1 MRDMVALVELNG
13 ACCRSIARKL
23 RAEHIY
29 CKILP
34 ASATAADVAAQEPLG
49 VILAG
54 GDSSVPYL
62 VPEGAG
68 WLDTGLPLLAMGDA
82 ALGLCMS
89 LGGSLSEGCA
99 TPEVAEI
106 TLSEQQP
113 DLFDQ
118 VETGERY
125 LTHPRW
131 MTPPENVETI
141 VTSPNGVLGFYQ
153 PEKKAYA
160 LAFQVE
166 QNDPDGVQLLVNFCQ
181 RICGCTAWWSNQAFV
196 ERAVE
201 EIRRCVGDGEA
212 VCALSGGVDSGV
224 CALLGNMAIGSR
236 LHCIFVDTGLLRKDE
251 ASKVMTFYGDTMGL
265 NLTRVDAKER
275 FLSALAGVKAADEKE
290 KIIFRLLSDELET
303 VVRALPNV
311 RILLQ
316 GTNYN
321 DTLAQGGQFPLS
333 RVSAGMQVIEPVRE
347 LFKDEIRRVGEEL
360 GLPPMIIQRQPFPG
374 SGLALRILSD
384 VTEEKLD
391 ILREA
396 DAIFRGEIEET
407 GQSKRLWQYFASLAD
422 NPAEDGRNMVVTLR
436 AVQVCDGSAAMA
448 ARLPYDLLEKV
459 VQLIRERVP
468 QVRRVVYDLTP
479 SSNYQAVEWR

>member
-1 MRDMVALVELNG
+1 MVALVELNG

-49 VILAG
+49 VILAV
-54 GDSSVPYL
+54 GDSGVPYL

-131 MTPPENVETI
+131 MTPPENTETI

-181 RICGCTAWWSNQAFV
+181 RICGCTAWFKASQA
-196 ERAVE
+196 
-201 EIRRCVGDGEA
+201 
-212 VCALSGGVDSGV
+212 
-224 CALLGNMAIGSR
+224 
-236 LHCIFVDTGLLRKDE
+236 
-251 ASKVMTFYGDTMGL
+251 
-265 NLTRVDAKER
+265 
-275 FLSALAGVKAADEKE
+275 
-290 KIIFRLLSDELET
+290 
-303 VVRALPNV
+303 
-311 RILLQ
+311 Q
-316 GTNYN
+316 
-321 DTLAQGGQFPLS
+321 
-333 RVSAGMQVIEPVRE
+333 
-347 LFKDEIRRVGEEL
+347 
-360 GLPPMIIQRQPFPG
+360 
-374 SGLALRILSD
+374 
-384 VTEEKLD
+384 
-391 ILREA
+391 
-396 DAIFRGEIEET
+396 
-407 GQSKRLWQYFASLAD
+407 W
-422 NPAEDGRNMVVTLR
+422 
-436 AVQVCDGSAAMA
+436 
-448 ARLPYDLLEKV
+448 
-459 VQLIRERVP
+459 
-468 QVRRVVYDLTP
+468 
-479 SSNYQAVEWR
+479 

>member
-1 MRDMVALVELNG
+1 MRDLVALVELNG
-13 ACCRSIARKL
+13 VSCRSIARKL
-23 RAEHIY
+23 RAEHMY

-34 ASATAADVAAQEPLG
+34 AGATAADILAQEPLG
-49 VILAG
+49 VILVG
-54 GDSSVPYL
+54 GDSGMPYL
-62 VPEGAG
+62 FHEESG
-68 WLDTGLPLLAMGDA
+68 WLETGLPTLAMGDA
-82 ALGLCMS
+82 ALGMCMA
-89 LGGSLSEGCA
+89 LGGSLSECSA
-99 TPEVAEI
+99 ESEVAEI
-106 TLSEQQP
+106 ALSDDQP
-113 DLFDQ
+113 ELFHE
-118 VETGERY
+118 VEMGERY

-131 MTPPENVETI
+131 MELHDGMEAV
-141 VTSPNGVLGFYQ
+141 VTSPKGVLGFSCTSRQLYGM
-153 PEKKAYA
+153 
-160 LAFQVE
+160 AFQAE
-166 QNDPDGVQLLVNFCQ
+166 QNDPDGVQLLVNFCR
-181 RICGCTAWWSNQAFV
+181 RICGCTPWWSNQAFV
-196 ERAVE
+196 DRAVE

-251 ASKVMTFYGDTMGL
+251 SSKVMSFYGDTIGL
-265 NLTRVDAKER
+265 NLTCVNAQER
-275 FLSALAGVKAADEKE
+275 FLTALAGVRTAEEKE
-290 KIIFRLLSDELET
+290 SIIFRLLNEELEA
-303 VVRALPNV
+303 VVKTLPNA

-321 DTLAQGGQFPLS
+321 DALSKEQFPLS
-333 RVSAGMQVIEPVRE
+333 APEHGMQIIEPVRE

-360 GLPPMIIQRQPFPG
+360 GMPSMIIQRQPFPG

-384 VTEEKLD
+384 VTAEKLD

-407 GQSKRLWQYFASLAD
+407 GQSKRLWQYFATLAE
-422 NPAEDGRNMVVTLR
+422 NPAENGRNMVVTLR

-459 VQLIRERVP
+459 VQLIRECVP

>member
-1 MRDMVALVELNG
+1 MRDMVVLVELNG
-13 ACCRSIARKL
+13 ACCRSMARKL

-34 ASATAADVAAQEPLG
+34 ATATADDILAQEPLG
-49 VILAG
+49 ILLAG
-54 GDSSVPYL
+54 GDSGEPAVF
-62 VPEGAG
+62 PEGCG
-68 WLDTGLPLLAMGDA
+68 WTKTGLPLLAMGDA
-82 ALGLCMS
+82 ALGLCLA
-89 LGGSLSEGCA
+89 LGGSL
-99 TPEVAEI
+99 TPREDTPKVAQI
-106 TLSEQQP
+106 TLSDRQEE
-113 DLFDQ
+113 LFAQ
-118 VETGERY
+118 VETEERY
-125 LTHPRW
+125 LAHPRH
-131 MTPPENVETI
+131 MIPGEGTEAIIQSEG
-141 VTSPNGVLGFYQ
+141 GVLGLYQ
-153 PEKKAYA
+153 RERKAYG

-166 QNDPDGVQLLVNFCQ
+166 QNDPDGVQLLVNFC
-181 RICGCTAWWSNQAFV
+181 RRLCGCTPWWSNQAFV

-224 CALLGNMAIGSR
+224 CALLGHMAIGSR
-236 LHCIFVDTGLLRKDE
+236 LHCIFVDTGLLRKGEGDR
-251 ASKVMTFYGDTMGL
+251 VMNFYGENMGL
-265 NLTRVDAKER
+265 NLTRVDAGER
-275 FLSALAGVKAADEKE
+275 FLSELKGVRSAEEKE
-290 KIIFRLLSDELET
+290 RIIFRLLNEELEN
-303 VVRALPNV
+303 VVSRLGDV

-316 GTNYN
+316 GTNYS
-321 DTLAQGGQFPLS
+321 DTLAAGNLFPLN
-333 RVSAGMQVIEPVRE
+333 APEHGMKIIEPVRE

-384 VTEEKLD
+384 ITEEKLA

-396 DAIFRGEIEET
+396 DAIFRCEIEET
-407 GQSKRLWQYFASLAD
+407 GQSKRLWQYFATLAE

-436 AVQVCDGSAAMA
+436 AVQVCDGRAAMA

-479 SSNYQAVEWR
+479 SGNYQAVEWR

>member
-1 MRDMVALVELNG
+1 MRDMVVLVELNG
-13 ACCRSIARKL
+13 ACCRSMARKL

-34 ASATAADVAAQEPLG
+34 ATATAEEILAQDPLG
-49 VILAG
+49 VLLAG
-54 GDSSVPYL
+54 GDTGEPAVF
-62 VPEGAG
+62 PEGCG
-68 WLDTGLPLLAMGDA
+68 WTKTGLPLLAMGDA
-82 ALGLCMS
+82 ALGLCLA
-89 LGGSLSEGCA
+89 LGGSL
-99 TPEVAEI
+99 TPREDTPRVVQI
-106 TLSEQQP
+106 TLSDRHP
-113 DLFDQ
+113 ALFDQ
-118 VETGERY
+118 VETEERY
-125 LTHPRW
+125 LAHPRC
-131 MTPPENVETI
+131 MVLCEGMEAIVQSPE
-141 VTSPNGVLGFYQ
+141 GVLGLYQ
-153 PEKKAYA
+153 RERKLYGM
-160 LAFQVE
+160 AFQVE
-166 QNDPDGVQLLVNFCQ
+166 QNDPDGVQLLVNFC
-181 RICGCTAWWSNQAFV
+181 RGLCGCTPWWSNQAFA

-201 EIRRCVGDGEA
+201 EIRRCVGEGEA

-236 LHCIFVDTGLLRKDE
+236 LHCIFVDTGLLRKGEGDR
-251 ASKVMTFYGDTMGL
+251 VMSFYKDTVGL
-265 NLTRVDAKER
+265 NLTRVDAGER
-275 FLSALAGVKAADEKE
+275 FLTALKGVRRAEEKE
-290 KIIFRLLSDELET
+290 QIIFRLLNEELEK
-303 VVRALPNV
+303 VVSQLGNV

-316 GTNYN
+316 GTNYS
-321 DTLAQGGQFPLS
+321 DTLAAGTLFPLN
-333 RVSAGMQVIEPVRE
+333 APEHGMQVIEPVRE

-360 GLPPMIIQRQPFPG
+360 GLPPIIIQRQPFPG

-407 GQSKRLWQYFASLAD
+407 GQSKRLWQYFATLAD

-436 AVQVCDGSAAMA
+436 AVQVCEGSAAMA

-479 SSNYQAVEWR
+479 SSNYKAVEWR